1 MSPKK
6 KPGKPKISYR
16 DLMSKQSDK
25 ATPAAV
31 PEADV
36 PPSVP
41 EAKAVPKQKEGEPRG
56 TRGTRGT
63 AKEKKQVEVAEAQPS
78 KSARATSDEGSGQ
91 SSASSSLTTAEAI
104 PAPPASSASNAVSI
118 PVEHAQQARHLPP
131 ARRRDRSRELT
142 PRELAAVLNEEQMK
156 AAAEKAA
163 ADAREAALEPAAP
176 LTLGQLPPVAEPRSS
191 GEGAMSDTM
200 EFAVAAAVATLPFR
214 DRVRARAGVVE
225 VLLFRIGEEL
235 FATDLTASEEA
246 IEAPTVHR
254 VPEMPEQM
262 LGFFSLR
269 GKLLP
274 VFSPSQ
280 LLGASLSK
288 ENGAA
293 VVLRA
298 GEKRIALA
306 IDDVDDVMPLDLA
319 RLRDVPAASDPE
331 GVLLGVAWREN
342 ELVSLIDAEALLA
355 ACQSEQLVETA

>member
-6 KPGKPKISYR
+6 KPSKKPKISYR
-16 DLMSKQSDK
+16 ELLSQS
-25 ATPAAV
+25 
-31 PEADV
+31 
-36 PPSVP
+36 
-41 EAKAVPKQKEGEPRG
+41 EAKGQPPKPVPAPESS
-56 TRGTRGT
+56 
-63 AKEKKQVEVAEAQPS
+63 VAEAKKSSTQRTQRNAEENKKRKKEEKKIDEQSSPS
-78 KSARATSDEGSGQ
+78 APDSSRVPSAASAP
-91 SSASSSLTTAEAI
+91 SASSALNAAPVPATEA
-104 PAPPASSASNAVSI
+104 
-118 PVEHAQQARHLPP
+118 QGARELPP

-163 ADAREAALEPAAP
+163 AAAREAAVDDAAP

-191 GEGAMSDTM
+191 SESPMSDTM

-214 DRVRARAGVVE
+214 DRVRARAGIVE
-225 VLLFRIGEEL
+225 VLLFRIGSEL
-235 FATDLTASEEA
+235 FATDLTAAEEA
-246 IEAPTVHR
+246 IERPDVHR

-269 GKLLP
+269 GKLIP
-274 VFSPSQ
+274 VFTPTL
-280 LLGASLSK
+280 LLGASLSR
-288 ENGAA
+288 EHGAA

-342 ELVSLIDAEALLA
+342 ALVSLIDAEALLA